1 MARLYKG
8 SEFDR
13 MIGQEIKDTQT
24 GIENTFQR
32 WYYDL
37 QQLYSS
43 VFTYSGMP
51 LIVDM
56 AQVEQWL
63 MYRGSVAFFVDEI
76 IGPLILPYTTQ
87 GSLNQYGNPT
97 TIRAYGM
104 NGYQIY
110 LNPDQYVIIYDNQ
123 MKVSNINTL
132 RQYAI
137 RLARTDNTIDVNI
150 EAQKTPVLLTAQDE
164 GALNSLKL
172 AYRKYKTGQPVIA
185 SIGDTVA
192 SGVNSLTTNAPP
204 VFNELEEYKQNL
216 LAEVLTFC
224 GVPNRGDPKRERM
237 IVSEISA
244 INGHVVHERVNR
256 LLTRQRAIDEI
267 NLKFAPYGIML
278 SVDYAA
284 VDYNIGLNDEY
295 VATPQPQQEGD

>member
-1 MARLYKG
+1 MNYKG
-8 SEFDR
+8 TEFNR
-13 MIGQEIKDTQT
+13 FIGQEIRDIQT
-24 GIENTFQR
+24 GIENTFQK
-32 WYYDL
+32 WYFDI

-43 VFTYSGMP
+43 VFAYSGMP

-63 MYRGSVAFFVDEI
+63 MYRGSVAFFIDEL

-110 LNPDQYVIIYDNQ
+110 LNPDQYVIIYDNC
-123 MKVSNINTL
+123 MKISNINAL

-137 RLARTDNTIDVNI
+137 RLSQTDKVIDVNI
-150 EAQKTPVLLTAQDE
+150 AAQRTPILLTAQNE
-164 GALNSLKL
+164 GQLNSLKL
-172 AYRKYKTGQPVIA
+172 AFRKMATGQPVIA
-185 SIGDTVA
+185 EIGNTVNA
-192 SGVNSLTTNAPP
+192 GVNALNTGAPM
-204 VFNELEEYKQNL
+204 VFNELQNYKLNL

-224 GVPNRGDPKRERM
+224 GIPNKGDPKRERL
-237 IVSEISA
+237 ITTEVSA
-244 INGHVVHERVNR
+244 INGHVVHERTNR
-256 LLTRQRAIDEI
+256 LQIRQRAIDEI
-267 NLKFAPYGIML
+267 NLKFGAYGVNL
-278 SVDYAA
+278 AVDFAN

-295 VATPQPQQEGD
+295 VATPDKEGVTE

>member
-8 SEFDR
+8 SEFER
-13 MIGQEIKDTQT
+13 MIGQEIRDDQT
-24 GIENTFQR
+24 GIENTFQK
-32 WYYDL
+32 WYWDL

-63 MYRGSVAFFVDEI
+63 MYRGSVAFFIDEVV
-76 IGPLILPYTTQ
+76 GPLILPYTTQ
-87 GSLNQYGNPT
+87 GSL
-97 TIRAYGM
+97 
-104 NGYQIY
+104 
-110 LNPDQYVIIYDNQ
+110 DQYVIIYDNQ
-123 MKVSNINTL
+123 MKISNINAL

-204 VFNELEEYKQNL
+204 VFNEMEEYKQNL

-295 VATPQPQQEGD
+295 VATPQPQQEGG